1 MNRKEQKLNF
11 GCLESFSFKGCFIC
25 SFFEGTLELGVLLP
39 YLPNNVLSFFTDIRN
54 RFLKYLTIARASQ
67 LFCINYRN
75 INTLMFQSY
84 Y

>member
-39 YLPNNVLSFFTDIRN
+39 YLPNNVLSFFTDILN
-54 RFLKYLTIARASQ
+54 SF
-67 LFCINYRN
+67 
-75 INTLMFQSY
+75 
-84 Y
+84 